1 MKTDDYLTSRLDE
14 PSFSLKAVSVS
25 VSLYPS
31 LPINLSLSLSL
42 SLKISTKTSPRSK
55 KTPVVSKVRRTA
67 ETGSRSSD
75 DRHPPL
81 IGRTFFQ
88 RLWSYASLH
97 RDKVQ
102 FKGDAV
108 VFVEGLPTCL
118 AKNAVAFKKQ
128 MREHY
133 NKALKDD
140 VFYLK
145 KGAAH
150 VVEFG
155 SKVVAVEVM
164 NAEIAAVCRGNDAHL
179 ERVKTQIKSLRQQNT
194 NTQDVLKSLGCGAP
208 NFVTPASSGNTIAE
222 LEAEFREI
230 IDHTRLL
237 SEFIQSQSLS

>member
-1 MKTDDYLTSRLDE
+1 MHMKTDDYLTSRLDE

-140 VFYLK
+140 IDAALNIVNLK
-145 KGAAH
+145 
-150 VVEFG
+150 EFRD
-155 SKVVAVEVM
+155 SQLTRPLREWY
-164 NAEIAAVCRGNDAHL
+164 
-179 ERVKTQIKSLRQQNT
+179 LRQQ
-194 NTQDVLKSLGCGAP
+194 DLLG
-208 NFVTPASSGNTIAE
+208 
-222 LEAEFREI
+222 
-230 IDHTRLL
+230 LL
-237 SEFIQSQSLS
+237 PPKPPGR